1 MKRSSRCAVFAMAL
15 TLGLGSTLN
24 FGTTIAN
31 AACCYFSAKDK
42 DINQPGQKAF
52 ISWNPVTKAE
62 AFTVQPKF
70 EGNAVDFGMVIPTPG
85 RPKLDEMPR
94 DFFKNLALYT
104 ILMPLPEPIYTPLD
118 PPMPEM
124 ACCEGA
130 APPSALG
137 GGMVSRKSTV
147 KVLESGV
154 VGSLDYKVIVAER
167 ANDLFDW
174 LKTNKY
180 SYGGDESTLQFYID
194 KKWYFTVMKIDS
206 KQMKKAA
213 DGSYLG
219 EVTPTRFSFS
229 SSECIYPLKITQI
242 SVKDKTEA
250 LFYVQ
255 SPEQMDLSGDWSW
268 MHSYRP
274 MYLNYMLGCS
284 ADEQQQKEL
293 QTRTQWLEAKHQKDG
308 RFETTKLEWAK
319 KLGPAELSV
328 LDDPLKNYGQMGA
341 GNLPAGAKIM
351 SLPDFLKEVK
361 AAYLKQNKN
370 QLPKY
375 ADEDL
380 ARKGDQYQPSKG
392 MIVRYDDK
400 SVGRGYIYTRFA
412 WYPARQV
419 PQDEVKGLALLK
431 GHLQQGQWL
440 TKFRKF
446 VRKDEMTKDM
456 VLAAVPKAEQQEYV
470 RIMPTSPP

>member
-1 MKRSSRCAVFAMAL
+1 
-15 TLGLGSTLN
+15 
-24 FGTTIAN
+24 
-31 AACCYFSAKDK
+31 
-42 DINQPGQKAF
+42 
-52 ISWNPVTKAE
+52 
-62 AFTVQPKF
+62 
-70 EGNAVDFGMVIPTPG
+70 
-85 RPKLDEMPR
+85 
-94 DFFKNLALYT
+94 
-104 ILMPLPEPIYTPLD
+104 
-118 PPMPEM
+118 
-124 ACCEGA
+124 
-130 APPSALG
+130 
-137 GGMVSRKSTV
+137 
-147 KVLESGV
+147 
-154 VGSLDYKVIVAER
+154 
-167 ANDLFDW
+167 
-174 LKTNKY
+174 
-180 SYGGDESTLQFYID
+180 
-194 KKWYFTVMKIDS
+194 
-206 KQMKKAA
+206 
-213 DGSYLG
+213 
-219 EVTPTRFSFS
+219 
-229 SSECIYPLKITQI
+229 
-242 SVKDKTEA
+242 
-250 LFYVQ
+250 
-255 SPEQMDLSGDWSW
+255 
-268 MHSYRP
+268 
-274 MYLNYMLGCS
+274 
-284 ADEQQQKEL
+284 
-293 QTRTQWLEAKHQKDG
+293 
-308 RFETTKLEWAK
+308 
-319 KLGPAELSV
+319 
-328 LDDPLKNYGQMGA
+328 MGA